1 MIKFHPDRPL
11 IIAGPC
17 LAESYEI
24 MLAVGTALK
33 EMSLKFNFDY
43 VFKASFDK
51 ANRSSMTSYRGPGF
65 EKVMQWFVDLKKEL
79 GCPVLTD
86 VHEVIQVENVASVVD
101 GLQIPAFLCRQTDL
115 LVAAVKTGSFVN
127 VKKGQF
133 VPPKAMVHIVN
144 KAKMAQVELGQ
155 KTTNIAL
162 TERGTCFG
170 YGDLVVDMRAFSMM
184 KESGVPLL
192 FDITHSTQRPALGDG
207 SVSSYTREFAPVLA
221 RAATATGNL
230 SGYFIE
236 VHPKP
241 ADAKSDAGA
250 QLAIPQAEK
259 LIAQLVPLWLQMKE
273 CRNIDKFFG
282 E

>member
-1 MIKFHPDRPL
+1 MIKLHPERPL

-17 LAESYEI
+17 LAESYETMRI
-24 MLAVGTALK
+24 VGTALK
-33 EMSLKFNFDY
+33 EMSVKYNFDY

-65 EKVMQWFVDLKKEL
+65 DKVMQWFVDLKKEL
-79 GCPVLTD
+79 GCPILTD
-86 VHEVIQVENVASVVD
+86 VHEVIQVEKVAGYVD

-115 LVAAVKTGSFVN
+115 LVAAVKSGHFVN

-133 VPPKAMVHIVN
+133 VQPRAMVHIVN
-144 KAKMAQVELGQ
+144 KAKAAQIEMGQ
-155 KTTNIAL
+155 KNINIAL

-184 KESGVPLL
+184 KDGGVPLL
-192 FDITHSTQRPALGDG
+192 FDITHSTQRPALGDA
-207 SVSSYTREFAPVLA
+207 SVSSYTREFAPILA

-241 ADAKSDAGA
+241 AEAKSDAGA
-250 QLAIPQAEK
+250 QLSVQQAEK
-259 LIAQLVPLWLQMKE
+259 LVAQLVPLWKQMQE
-273 CRNIDKFFG
+273 CRKIDSFFG